1 MLPSFRV
8 KRHLLSPFF
17 CSFGCRKVFL
27 ENWGS
32 KLNPFFFFLAL
43 LVVLLVLVLGQEW
56 GFVFLTSGLHIHF
69 SQCRVLGW
77 WAKIIFFTCSHFVLE
92 ILSHPQPHSFVSRT
106 LNPKFGPTD
115 IAGSLRH
122 LLNLSLTAFK
132 LLLLHSSSAFPSPLC
147 LTPKLMALQPGW
159 LWHTVFLLKF
169 IKAAKLLGFEATA
182 NA

>member
-32 KLNPFFFFLAL
+32 KLNPFFFFFFLAL

-56 GFVFLTSGLHIHF
+56 GFAFLTSGLHIHF

-92 ILSHPQPHSFVSRT
+92 ILSHPQPHGGCQFCISDIE
-106 LNPKFGPTD
+106 PK
-115 IAGSLRH
+115 IWS
-122 LLNLSLTAFK
+122 N
-132 LLLLHSSSAFPSPLC
+132 
-147 LTPKLMALQPGW
+147 
-159 LWHTVFLLKF
+159 
-169 IKAAKLLGFEATA
+169 
-182 NA
+182 